1 MSGAGSMRRLGQR
14 AEAVPLALAEAARAR
29 RRAAERAAWTVAER
43 VAYGRSLAAEEGA
56 VVTLACEVARTV
68 LGREAAAGEDMLRDV
83 ARRALGQVRR
93 ARLVALRVHPE
104 AVEGTRRSVGQW
116 FPEGMAV
123 EEVVVIGD
131 EAVSPGGVVV
141 ESELGRVDARIDRQ
155 LEEIARILEGGPRVV

>member
-1 MSGAGSMRRLGQR
+1 
-14 AEAVPLALAEAARAR
+14 
-29 RRAAERAAWTVAER
+29 

-68 LGREAAAGEDMLRDV
+68 LGREAATGEDVLRDV
-83 ARRALGQVRR
+83 TRRALGQVRR
-93 ARLVALRVHPE
+93 ARLVALRVHPD
-104 AVEGTRRSVGQW
+104 AVEATRRAVGQW

-141 ESELGRVDARIDRQ
+141 ESELGRVDARLERQ